1 MRHDSN
7 GQIRPSAQEVA
18 GVLSRYR
25 ASGLGL
31 KRFAQEEGIP
41 AGRLHYWLYQKHRAG
56 SRRRLE
62 PGVERVSAA
71 VFQEVKLAGGLPSSA
86 GWAVEISLP
95 SGVTTRFNAATSPL
109 WIGAVVRALERPC

>member
-1 MRHDSN
+1 MKHDSN
-7 GQIRPSAQEVA
+7 GQIGPSAQEVA
-18 GVLSRYR
+18 SVLSRYH

-56 SRRRLE
+56 GQRRLE
-62 PGVERVSAA
+62 PGGERVSAP
-71 VFQEVKLAGGLPSSA
+71 VFQEVKLAGCLSSSA

-95 SGVTTRFNAATSPL
+95 NGVTSRFNGATSPV
-109 WIGAVVRALERPC
+109 WIGAVVRALQRPC